1 MGKLDFVAMRST
13 VSSPALDHQPAP
25 RRAWLTRGLIPIL
38 IAIVT
43 GVALVLEP
51 YLALQFAPSLSPSM
65 TAPHMLTL
73 AAVVL
78 LAVLAVIPVILRR
91 LPLLTAATPTHL
103 FLFAFAATIQLNAL
117 ALSRFDVS
125 EVFLMTALV
134 FILPMEMYRPGSWRL
149 TPMHILAL
157 AFFSATLASA
167 TLAIDGLWLF
177 KTAKAVLC
185 ALLLFGV
192 LYRTGAITYFLFAL
206 AAAGTLNSLFCLF
219 QEVVWVAAAT
229 PVVFNI
235 EMSDLRM
242 MFEPTAFGAMLR
254 TPGLTTSYHLV
265 AGFLGSAT
273 VILFCALRYAPN
285 ILAASRRVRLA
296 LWLACAINGGAL
308 LLTFAKDAII
318 GVAAGLAIA
327 LLVDSRRA
335 RAWFIAAA
343 LASVVAA
350 ALYVAIDTHRLDTF
364 DAAREAP
371 VRAEHTRLSLNRQ
384 GLQHLIDAPPLRL
397 LLGRGVGKGYMY
409 TPHCLGWP
417 AHNAFIL
424 CADDL
429 GLVGFTALLLMYAH
443 IFWRVVLLNSAG
455 LQGQQLFA
463 ARCLIGLFL
472 VVFVSS
478 QFTAGYID
486 LLNFSLLGLTE
497 AIYQRWKTAPEY
509 TRIGH
514 ATRAAR
520 T

>member
-1 MGKLDFVAMRST
+1 MRSN
-13 VSSPALDHQPAP
+13 VSSSALEPQPAPAP
-25 RRAWLTRGLIPIL
+25 RRPWLARCVVPVLL
-38 IAIVT
+38 AVVT

-51 YLALQFAPSLSPSM
+51 YLALQLSPSLSPFM
-65 TAPHMLTL
+65 TAPHVLTL
-73 AAVVL
+73 AAVGL
-78 LAVLAVIPVILRR
+78 LAALAAVPALLRR
-91 LPLLTAATPTHL
+91 LPLVARASPTSL
-103 FLFAFAATIQLNAL
+103 FLLAFASTIQLNAI

-134 FILPMEMYRPGSWRL
+134 FILPMEMYRPGSWKL
-149 TPMHILAL
+149 SSMHVIAL
-157 AFFSATLASA
+157 GFFAATLASA

-185 ALLLFGV
+185 ALLIYGV
-192 LYRTGAITYFLFAL
+192 LYRTGAITFFLFAL
-206 AAAGTLNSLFCLF
+206 AGAGTLNSLFCLF
-219 QEVVWVAAAT
+219 QETVWVAAGT

-235 EMSDLRM
+235 EKSDLRM

-273 VILFCALRYAPN
+273 VILFCALRYAPAV
-285 ILAASRRVRLA
+285 LAARRRVRLA
-296 LWLACAINGGAL
+296 LWLACAVNASAL

-318 GVAAGLAIA
+318 GAAAGLAIA

-335 RAWFIAAA
+335 RAWFIAGT
-343 LASVVAA
+343 LATIIAG
-350 ALYVAIDTHRLDTF
+350 ALYVAIDTHRLDSF

-371 VRAEHTRLSLNRQ
+371 VRAEHTRLSLDRQ

-497 AIYQRWKTAPEY
+497 AIYQRWKMAPEHA
-509 TRIGH
+509 RIGH
-514 ATRAAR
+514 GTRAAR